1 VSPHLNAQE
10 VSVDEFDTETS
21 TEEFIVH
28 VTDASFDGVVTSDRP
43 VLIDFWAPWCGPCR
57 AIAPVLDELARELG
71 DQVTIG
77 KVNVDEHPGLAGRFG
92 VQAIPQ
98 LIFFKDGAEKDRIVG
113 AAPKREIV
121 KRLDALRD

>member
-1 VSPHLNAQE
+1 MSSTPKASPA
-10 VSVDEFDTETS
+10 
-21 TEEFIVH
+21 EFIVH
-28 VTDASFDGVVTSDRP
+28 VTDATFDGVVTSDRP
-43 VLIDFWAPWCGPCR
+43 VLVDFWAPWCGPCR

-77 KVNVDEHPGLAGRFG
+77 KVNVDEHPALAGRFG

-98 LIFFKDGAEKDRIVG
+98 LICFKDGAEKDRIVG

>member
-1 VSPHLNAQE
+1 MS
-10 VSVDEFDTETS
+10 S
-21 TEEFIVH
+21 TPKGSTQEFIVH

-57 AIAPVLDELARELG
+57 VIAPVLDELARELG

-92 VQAIPQ
+92 VQAIRSSSSSRTGPRRT
-98 LIFFKDGAEKDRIVG
+98 GSSGRRPSARS
-113 AAPKREIV
+113 
-121 KRLDALRD
+121 